1 MKMLTGLNSKRL
13 IAKIKKQIQKKS
25 SGFSLVELL
34 VVLAMSLILLGAVV
48 TTMVS
53 LQRSYT
59 KHDVAADTQQDI
71 RMAMVFIT
79 RDIKLAGLDPLNTA
93 GSGIERADSSYIR
106 ITSDRINEG
115 AGDTEANGTIDDDN
129 FERVS
134 YFRDPSDN
142 TLKIRLYEGSTAS
155 ETTQTLANN
164 ITSLQFTYLDVAGV
178 VTTNLTDI
186 RSINITLTARAPA
199 GRDGTLE
206 RTYSTWVRCRNLSFL

>member
-1 MKMLTGLNSKRL
+1 MLTGLNPKRL
-13 IAKIKKQIQKKS
+13 IAKLKKQIQNQS
-25 SGFSLVELL
+25 SGFSLIELL
-34 VVLAMSLILLGAVV
+34 MVLAMSLILLGAAVS
-48 TTMVS
+48 TMVS

-59 KHDVAADTQQDI
+59 THDVAADTQQDI

-79 RDIKLAGLDPLNTA
+79 RDIKLAGLDPINSA

-106 ITSDRINEG
+106 ITSDRINRG

-142 TLKIRLYEGSTAS
+142 TLRIRLYEGSTAS
-155 ETTQTLANN
+155 ETTQILANN
-164 ITSLQFTYLDVAGV
+164 VTSLQFTYLDADGVA
-178 VTTNLTDI
+178 TNSLTDI
-186 RSINITLTARAPA
+186 RSVNIILTAQAPA

-206 RTYSTWVRCRNLSFL
+206 RTYSTRVRCRNLSFL